1 MLGTGSYS
9 AFNGP
14 SGQKIKIHSACVH
27 YVMNYVSLCCC
38 FDLFFVPRFIVPKDE
53 FMRLNRKS
61 GDGGEIIPTKRKYT
75 RRSEV
80 HQPFKV
86 RILPPSQ
93 KRGRRST

>member
-1 MLGTGSYS
+1 MGEGIHAIMDRHTKDRLVALGQCHLTL
-9 AFNGP
+9 P
-14 SGQKIKIHSACVH
+14 HVT
-27 YVMNYVSLCCC
+27 LR
-38 FDLFFVPRFIVPKDE
+38 FVVPKEE

-61 GDGGEIIPTKRKYT
+61 GEPGEIIPTKRKYT

>member
-1 MLGTGSYS
+1 MISVHKFDPL
-9 AFNGP
+9 P
-14 SGQKIKIHSACVH
+14 S
-27 YVMNYVSLCCC
+27 C
-38 FDLFFVPRFIVPKDE
+38 FKVIFARRFIVPKEE
-53 FMRLNRKS
+53 FMRLNKKS

>member
-1 MLGTGSYS
+1 MDR
-9 AFNGP
+9 
-14 SGQKIKIHSACVH
+14 HSR
-27 YVMNYVSLCCC
+27 
-38 FDLFFVPRFIVPKDE
+38 DRFIVPKEE

-93 KRGRRST
+93 KRGRRSTRGNTLGGARFISPSRFAFCRPARR

>member
-1 MLGTGSYS
+1 MGEG
-9 AFNGP
+9 
-14 SGQKIKIHSACVH
+14 IHAIMERHTKDRLVALKQCQLTFLHVTP
-27 YVMNYVSLCCC
+27 CC
-38 FDLFFVPRFIVPKDE
+38 RFIVPKEE

-61 GDGGEIIPTKRKYT
+61 GEPGEILPTKRKYT